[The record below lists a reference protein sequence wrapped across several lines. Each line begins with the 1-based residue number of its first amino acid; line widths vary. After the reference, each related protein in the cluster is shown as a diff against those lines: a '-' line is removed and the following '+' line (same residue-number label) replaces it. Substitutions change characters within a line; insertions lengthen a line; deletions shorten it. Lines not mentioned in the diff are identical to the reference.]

1 MDTKR
6 SPLENFTFA
15 IYEPKYYEET
25 LELLTKSYMLASP
38 FVKNLGLTEQHMR
51 NEFKR
56 HLDTGY
62 YGHGVLAI
70 HRESG
75 EVKKPFIFI
84 LDSWNTILGFLREI

>member
-1 MDTKR
+1 
-6 SPLENFTFA
+6 
-15 IYEPKYYEET
+15 
-25 LELLTKSYMLASP
+25 MLASP

-51 NEFKR
+51 NEFKK

-75 EVKKPFIFI
+75 EVKIYFSFI
-84 LDSWNTILGFLREI
+84 LDSWNTFLGLV